1 MKPSSALMGPMVHPS
16 LKYEVVCVHMRDRV
30 SKDFIFFFFSTKSW
44 EVYLEMSLISAVKP
58 V

>member
-1 MKPSSALMGPMVHPS
+1 MKPSSALMVPMVHPS
-16 LKYEVVCVHMRDRV
+16 FKDEVVCVHMRDRG
-30 SKDFIFFFFSTKSW
+30 SKDCVVFFFSTKSW